1 MLILTFALQYYSMKR
16 FLTLSVFLLLVLTM
30 RASDTLTVMHYN
42 LLYYGANTSF
52 FCTNENN
59 NLDTKNIH
67 LKVILNEVRP
77 DIFLPSMRCRRWK

>member
-16 FLTLSVFLLLVLTM
+16 FLTLSVFYWGLAM

-52 FCTNENN
+52 CTNENN

-67 LKVILNEVRP
+67 LKSDFE
-77 DIFLPSMRCRRWK
+77 